1 MLASAAMLFL
11 VQGAHPVWPLAWLA
25 AAPILAFSFE
35 ASAGAA
41 AVAAFVAYALGGLA
55 VLPLATKTVP
65 VPLLAAFLLVTSA
78 AFSGAVL
85 VARRVT
91 VRLNRWAAVWVFP
104 ILWTA
109 WEHLI
114 SLLGVVGIAYSQVD
128 FPPAIQL
135 AAWTGAPGVTFAV
148 SLVPSALAVAWR
160 LRCRR
165 GQALRALAIPLALCA
180 GTLGWGAGQ
189 LAQPAT
195 GATVRVGLAAS
206 DETVRFFRTERADEA
221 LRVVAAFARRIEDL
235 AGRGAQVVVLP
246 EKFVGVTPA
255 YADAVRAALAEVAR
269 THRVWVVAGLNRIE
283 GPPRRNVALVFD
295 PGGKVALEYDKV
307 HLLLPFEH
315 GYRKGRA
322 PATIR
327 TSGGTWGI
335 AICRDLMFTDVGR
348 ANARAGAGL
357 LLVPAWDFVV
367 DGRMASRV
375 AAMRAVEGGFAV
387 ARAAQEGFVAVS
399 DARGRILAEAAT
411 SGGVRG
417 PPGRRRR
424 DGAWSDALFAR
435 RRLVWLD
442 RGRARRGDPCCS
454 RRRCGSGTQGPRLNR
469 RHAAAETARP
479 DMLRVLVRL
488 VSRATPLL
496 VVGGALAV
504 LLVYR
509 QQLELDQP
517 PVSLLILSWLRN
529 AVGFGRDRAIS
540 DGAEHDRTDDVADPV
555 VRR

>member
-1 MLASAAMLFL
+1 MLFL

-65 VPLLAAFLLVTSA
+65 VPLLAVFLLVTSA

-104 ILWTA
+104 ILWAA

-135 AAWTGAPGVTFAV
+135 AAWTGAPGVTFAI

-180 GTLGWGAGQ
+180 GTLGWGAWQ

-348 ANARAGAGL
+348 ANARAGVGL

-411 SGGVRG
+411 SGGSEALLLVDVATGPGATLYSRG
-417 PPGRRRR
+417 GDWFGWIVTAIATAILVALGGEAARERRAH
-424 DGAWSDALFAR
+424 GLA
-435 RRLVWLD
+435 
-442 RGRARRGDPCCS
+442 GGPRRGD
-454 RRRCGSGTQGPRLNR
+454 R
-469 RHAAAETARP
+469 
-479 DMLRVLVRL
+479 
-488 VSRATPLL
+488 
-496 VVGGALAV
+496 
-504 LLVYR
+504 
-509 QQLELDQP
+509 
-517 PVSLLILSWLRN
+517 
-529 AVGFGRDRAIS
+529 
-540 DGAEHDRTDDVADPV
+540 
-555 VRR
+555 

>member
-1 MLASAAMLFL
+1 MLRGTAAVLASAILLFL
-11 VQGAHPVWPLAWLA
+11 VQGVHPVWPLAWLA
-25 AAPILAFSFE
+25 PVPILAFSFE

-41 AVAAFVAYALGGLA
+41 AVAAFVAYALGSLA
-55 VLPLATKTVP
+55 VLPVATRMVP
-65 VPLLAAFLLVTSA
+65 VPLLAAFLLVMSA
-78 AFSGAVL
+78 AFSAAVL

-91 VRLNRWAAVWVFP
+91 VRLNRWAAVWAFP

-165 GQALRALAIPLALCA
+165 GPALRALAIPLALGA
-180 GTLGWGAGQ
+180 GVLGWGAGQ

-195 GATVRVGLAAS
+195 GDTVRVGLAAS

-246 EKFVGVTPA
+246 EKFVGVTP
-255 YADAVRAALAEVAR
+255 VRAALAEVAR

-283 GPPRRNVALVFD
+283 GPPRRNVALVVD
-295 PGGKVALEYDKV
+295 PGGRVALEYDKV

-315 GYRKGRA
+315 GYRIGRA

-335 AICRDLMFTDVGR
+335 AF
-348 ANARAGAGL
+348 
-357 LLVPAWDFVV
+357 
-367 DGRMASRV
+367 
-375 AAMRAVEGGFAV
+375 AA
-387 ARAAQEGFVAVS
+387 
-399 DARGRILAEAAT
+399 I
-411 SGGVRG
+411 
-417 PPGRRRR
+417 
-424 DGAWSDALFAR
+424 
-435 RRLVWLD
+435 
-442 RGRARRGDPCCS
+442 
-454 RRRCGSGTQGPRLNR
+454 
-469 RHAAAETARP
+469 
-479 DMLRVLVRL
+479 
-488 VSRATPLL
+488 
-496 VVGGALAV
+496 
-504 LLVYR
+504 
-509 QQLELDQP
+509 
-517 PVSLLILSWLRN
+517 
-529 AVGFGRDRAIS
+529 
-540 DGAEHDRTDDVADPV
+540 
-555 VRR
+555 